1 MSLRASP
8 VSCPPS
14 PMDIDNDQEPNP
26 PEPDDHPLLFR
37 DNDQQAAVP
46 DLPRAMRPIIDET
59 LPIYRPFDL
68 GPMKVECPHCHAF
81 HFDCEKKSNSKR
93 GRPQF
98 GSCCLS
104 GKVTLPYLN
113 RPPGQ
118 LGRLFSG
125 DHLHSNHFLDN
136 ARAFNNAFAFTS
148 MSAKIDRSLNVGG
161 APPVF
166 KIQGALYH
174 NHGQMLPH
182 DNNSVKYAQV
192 YFYQDPQ
199 QQLDRR
205 MANNTR
211 PGPTPNAP
219 PITLN
224 QHVMSDIQVNNSIFI
239 PTIFFLTFLS
249 RMSSFAIIPM

>member
-1 MSLRASP
+1 
-8 VSCPPS
+8 
-14 PMDIDNDQEPNP
+14 MDVDNDQEPNP
-26 PEPDDHPLLFR
+26 PAPDVQPLPFIDNEEAHPP
-37 DNDQQAAVP
+37 VP
-46 DLPRAMRPIIDET
+46 DLPQAMCPIIDET

-81 HFDCEKKSNSKR
+81 HFDCEKTAKSRR

-98 GSCCLS
+98 GSCCFS
-104 GKVTLPYLN
+104 GKVTLPFLN

-148 MSAKIDRSLNVGG
+148 MGAKIDRSLNVGG

-239 PTIFFLTFLS
+239 PTIFFLTFSS